1 VLNAV
6 GNGYLG
12 TTSGILQSA
21 TVTATFGSNHPF
33 CILGGPPS
41 PGTSATAEFV
51 FDGMDM
57 GPLTQTDS
65 TLPHEELVCV
75 TGVSTGAPTWSIT
88 LTTTSAEPL
97 VLDGLVLD
105 RGVLE

>member
-1 VLNAV
+1 
-6 GNGYLG
+6 
-12 TTSGILQSA
+12 
-21 TVTATFGSNHPF
+21 
-33 CILGGPPS
+33 
-41 PGTSATAEFV
+41 
-51 FDGMDM
+51 M

-88 LTTTSAEPL
+88 LTTTSAEPF